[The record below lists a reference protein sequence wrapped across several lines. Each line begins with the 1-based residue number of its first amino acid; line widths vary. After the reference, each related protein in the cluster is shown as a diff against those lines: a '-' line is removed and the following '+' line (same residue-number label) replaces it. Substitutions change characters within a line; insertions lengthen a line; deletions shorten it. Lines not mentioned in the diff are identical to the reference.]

1 MQAEKNDAPSHLR
14 RRKSAPWG
22 LIAALLL
29 VTATGWVFV
38 SHFAGQLPPTFS
50 EFLQSV
56 RFNGKPVFG
65 SDAPPPA
72 PAFAPAPITPPAPGS
87 VPPTAT
93 HYEFQE
99 ETVKSI
105 QLGKPTEKK

>member
-1 MQAEKNDAPSHLR
+1 MQAEKNDAPAHLR
-14 RRKSAPWG
+14 RRKRAPWG
-22 LIAALLL
+22 LLAVL
-29 VTATGWVFV
+29 VLVLAGGWVFV
-38 SHFAGQLPPTFS
+38 SHFANQMPPTFT

-72 PAFAPAPITPPAPGS
+72 PAFAPAQVTAPAPGS
-87 VPPTAT
+87 APAAPT

-105 QLGKPTEKK
+105 QLGKPAEKK